1 MLRLILCFL
10 VAGFA
15 SGSVLYSMVLPRWL
29 RGVDVVAL
37 SDDHNPGT
45 ANAMKLSLIHISQR
59 AQPLCLVATQ
69 EHSRQTAVDKTE
81 EGGDDVKSSCPL

>member
-45 ANAMKLSLIHISQR
+45 ANAMKYAGRLVGT
-59 AQPLCLVATQ
+59 LCLPVSYT
-69 EHSRQTAVDKTE
+69 HLDVYKRQ
-81 EGGDDVKSSCPL
+81 VKSTPGGE